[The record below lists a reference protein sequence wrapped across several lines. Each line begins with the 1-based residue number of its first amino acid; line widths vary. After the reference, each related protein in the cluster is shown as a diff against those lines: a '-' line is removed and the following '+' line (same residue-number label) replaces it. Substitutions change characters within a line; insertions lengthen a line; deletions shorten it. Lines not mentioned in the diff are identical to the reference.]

1 MLRALADLLARQPIR
16 SQQDLQESVP
26 GLTGQEADVI
36 LPRLAYIFRNGESL
50 CTIFLLCCDYARDIS
65 L

>member
-1 MLRALADLLARQPIR
+1 MLRALADLFAKQPIC
-16 SQQDLQESVP
+16 SQQDLQDSVP

-50 CTIFLLCCDYARDIS
+50 H
-65 L
+65 

>member
-1 MLRALADLLARQPIR
+1 MLRALADLFARQPIR

-50 CTIFLLCCDYARDIS
+50 HHLFAVL
-65 L
+65 